1 MGRLEAIVKFNTLR
15 SLSRVCN
22 EKEMHT
28 NARYYSTD
36 MTHLLRK
43 FGFFFVFELLNK
55 RLSST
60 PEEEVNFIYF
70 N

>member
-36 MTHLLRK
+36 MKHLLRK
-43 FGFFFVFELLNK
+43 FGFFFVFELL
-55 RLSST
+55 LSST